1 MALENIIII
10 CIIVAIVAIQVY
22 FVGDTLLKISL
33 YKSIFMQRR
42 YLQYNDEYLQNESTP
57 IVCTAKM
64 SSTFQ
69 QIIDN
74 LNAYLLKN
82 GNQIADYHLMK
93 DIVDRNCDT
102 KGEEI
107 NTQIPFPLYLGLM
120 GTMLGILV
128 GVGFLV
134 FGGGLTELLDTGTA
148 TIDSTSTSSTG
159 NGIYQLLSGVAL
171 AMISSVCG
179 IIFTTYASYRSKNAK
194 RQLELQKDDFLGWI
208 QEELLPQ
215 LSTDMS
221 SALVRMAQQLTNFN
235 DSFARNT
242 HDMRDTL
249 SLINDASK
257 RQAQLFQTIDRL
269 KIDRIASANIEVYDR
284 LQNCTEEIDRLGTYL
299 RNTENYLLQVQQLN
313 SRLGDAD
320 ERSRT
325 IERLG
330 QFFESEIRAVEERK
344 AMFSASVSEVDN
356 NLRRAIRELRESA
369 QREISSLSEA
379 FGEQTTALRS
389 AMDRQNQEISQRM
402 QELLSSY
409 PKIVEEREEA
419 VERIVSS
426 ITTTLE
432 EIKRLHQQHDED
444 NRMDELISSVNRLS
458 DGMGRLPQ
466 QATQVEMPKVQVRT
480 QVSIPRYYKIIM
492 LICSILVAT
501 YCLVGLVTFVL
512 NLF

>member
-194 RQLELQKDDFLGWI
+194 RQLEL
-208 QEELLPQ
+208 
-215 LSTDMS
+215 
-221 SALVRMAQQLTNFN
+221 
-235 DSFARNT
+235 
-242 HDMRDTL
+242 
-249 SLINDASK
+249 
-257 RQAQLFQTIDRL
+257 
-269 KIDRIASANIEVYDR
+269 
-284 LQNCTEEIDRLGTYL
+284 
-299 RNTENYLLQVQQLN
+299 
-313 SRLGDAD
+313 
-320 ERSRT
+320 
-325 IERLG
+325 
-330 QFFESEIRAVEERK
+330 
-344 AMFSASVSEVDN
+344 
-356 NLRRAIRELRESA
+356 
-369 QREISSLSEA
+369 
-379 FGEQTTALRS
+379 
-389 AMDRQNQEISQRM
+389 
-402 QELLSSY
+402 
-409 PKIVEEREEA
+409 
-419 VERIVSS
+419 
-426 ITTTLE
+426 
-432 EIKRLHQQHDED
+432 
-444 NRMDELISSVNRLS
+444 
-458 DGMGRLPQ
+458 
-466 QATQVEMPKVQVRT
+466 
-480 QVSIPRYYKIIM
+480 
-492 LICSILVAT
+492 
-501 YCLVGLVTFVL
+501 
-512 NLF
+512 